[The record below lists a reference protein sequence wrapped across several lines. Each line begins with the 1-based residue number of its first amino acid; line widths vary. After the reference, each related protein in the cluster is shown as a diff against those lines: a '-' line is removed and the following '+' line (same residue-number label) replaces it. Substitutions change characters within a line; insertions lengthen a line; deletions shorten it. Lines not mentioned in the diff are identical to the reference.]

1 MRQIFFTNWKIVL
14 VNTHELAENYKRAY
28 EAQGNVG
35 IEIDYIL
42 GCVSLLIY
50 KGKKMIG
57 GVIINSGEKQKLRYL
72 EILRSKHDKDIL
84 LKNEAIDEN
93 DLMELTAI
101 FHNKGIS
108 PTERLIFYANVF
120 YQTFKHVELWH
131 KIGILGASVIEKIQ
145 KMQMRLMPHLLLK
158 SAINESFTL
167 FGKVDGV
174 VMIYYCTS
182 KEFAYKAIQVLV
194 EDTISGIFKVHKKVS
209 KKVQIQI

>member
-1 MRQIFFTNWKIVL
+1 MKRKIFTPWEIVL
-14 VNTHELAENYKRAY
+14 VDTEDLAETYKGAY
-28 EAQGNVG
+28 EEQGNVK
-35 IEIDYIL
+35 IENDYIL

-50 KGKKMIG
+50 KNGRMIG

-72 EILRSKHDKDIL
+72 EILKSKHDKDVL
-84 LKNEAIDEN
+84 LKNEEIEEN
-93 DLMELTAI
+93 DLMEITAI
-101 FHNKGIS
+101 FHTKGIT
-108 PTERLIFYANVF
+108 PRERLFFYGIVF
-120 YQTFKHVELWH
+120 YQTFKYLELWN

-182 KEFAYKAIQVLV
+182 NEFAFKAIQVLV
-194 EDTISGIFKVHKKVS
+194 EDTLSGLFKFRKKVF
-209 KKVQIQI
+209 

>member
-14 VNTHELAENYKRAY
+14 VNTHELAETYKRAY

-42 GCVSLLIY
+42 GCVSMLIY
-50 KGKKMIG
+50 RNGRLIG
-57 GVIINSGEKQKLRYL
+57 GVIINSGDKQKLRYL
-72 EILRSKHDKDIL
+72 EILKLKHDKDVL
-84 LKNEAIDEN
+84 LKNEEINEQ

-101 FHNKGIS
+101 FHTSGITPS
-108 PTERLIFYANVF
+108 ERLIFYGIVF
-120 YQTFKHVELWH
+120 YQTSKYLELWH

-194 EDTISGIFKVHKKVS
+194 EDIISGIFRVHKKVS

>member
-1 MRQIFFTNWKIVL
+1 MKQIFFTNWKIVL
-14 VNTHELAENYKRAY
+14 VNTKELAETYKREY

-42 GCVSLLIY
+42 GCVTLLIY
-50 KGKKMIG
+50 KNERLIG
-57 GVIINSGEKQKLRYL
+57 GVVINSGEKQKLRYL
-72 EILRSKHDKDIL
+72 EILKSKHDRDIL
-84 LKNEAIDEN
+84 LKNEEINEN

-101 FHNKGIS
+101 YHTKGIT
-108 PTERLIFYANVF
+108 PRERLIFYGIVF
-120 YQTFKHVELWH
+120 YQTFKYLELWN

-174 VMIYYCTS
+174 VMIYYCTNE
-182 KEFAYKAIQVLV
+182 EFAFKAIQVLV
-194 EDTISGIFKVHKKVS
+194 EDTLSGLFKIRKKVS
-209 KKVQIQI
+209 KHEQI

>member
-1 MRQIFFTNWKIVL
+1 MKRKFFTQWEIVL
-14 VNTHELAENYKRAY
+14 VNTKELAETYKRAY

-42 GCVSLLIY
+42 GCVTLLIY
-50 KGKKMIG
+50 KKERLVG

-72 EILRSKHDKDIL
+72 EILKSKHDRDIL
-84 LKNEAIDEN
+84 LKNEEINES

-101 FHNKGIS
+101 FHTKGIT
-108 PTERLIFYANVF
+108 PRERLIFYGIVF
-120 YQTFKHVELWH
+120 YQTFKYLELWH

-167 FGKVDGV
+167 FGKVEGV

-182 KEFAYKAIQVLV
+182 EEFAFKAIQVLA
-194 EDTISGIFKVHKKVS
+194 EDTLSGLFKFRKKVS
-209 KKVQIQI
+209 KQVQI